1 MEYSIDLSPHASQF
15 LNKLDASSL
24 QRITTKL
31 DWYSEHFE
39 ECPPEPLTG
48 KLKGLYR
55 FRIGDYRIVYSLDR
69 VNKQIIVLSVGHR
82 SEIYRPK

>member
-1 MEYSIDLSPHASQF
+1 MEYSIDLSHHASQF

-39 ECPPEPLTG
+39 KSVINTRQL
-48 KLKGLYR
+48 
-55 FRIGDYRIVYSLDR
+55 SLDI
-69 VNKQIIVLSVGHR
+69 K
-82 SEIYRPK
+82 